1 MKGSGLGFMVLP
13 HMNASTSPLKKL
25 HFMKVASKKLTK
37 SVSSVS
43 MVLQK
48 RLYSLLQENCV
59 GNSLFDRL
67 TIIDSEKGCCIVD
80 SLFHR
85 PSIIIV
91 LQTYWI
97 ASSQFHKPIIL
108 YNATRIRLRQ

>member
-48 RLYSLLQENCV
+48 DCTAYYKKTAWV
-59 GNSLFDRL
+59 
-67 TIIDSEKGCCIVD
+67 
-80 SLFHR
+80 
-85 PSIIIV
+85 
-91 LQTYWI
+91 I
-97 ASSQFHKPIIL
+97 ASLTDSP
-108 YNATRIRLRQ
+108 